1 MGIGINQLKKQ
12 IFIFVKQNDIIKIV
26 KDNGSR

>member
-1 MGIGINQLKKQ
+1 MGIGINQVKKQ